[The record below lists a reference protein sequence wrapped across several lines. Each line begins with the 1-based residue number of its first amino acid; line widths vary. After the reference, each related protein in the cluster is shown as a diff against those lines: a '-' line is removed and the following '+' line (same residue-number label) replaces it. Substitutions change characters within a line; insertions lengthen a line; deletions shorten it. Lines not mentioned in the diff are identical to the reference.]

1 MKKDEKRD
9 VVLCCFGYIHSWM
22 LLAVIYLFFLC
33 LGNKFSWE
41 NLARACL
48 LWGPVVVL
56 GEIQK
61 RGKKLWGLFL
71 AAALWCALLW
81 KLGDS
86 WREKG
91 LFLVLVVFLFVLYCY
106 ERIQWGPGTLLC
118 PGYLYLLLYGG
129 TYFYAV
135 FSEQELLG
143 QVLLL
148 GAGLYWLLILWCRNR
163 EQMLLF
169 QQDNRDLYRFPGESI
184 ANASRLSLVLLSV
197 ATVAGMALFPFSGL
211 DQGIYTLGRLLRR
224 FIAWLLSG
232 GSREPAVTL
241 EETKEPE
248 MRAPLLPEQEEASP
262 FWQAFWDI
270 LEKVFTVAILL
281 LVVAALCWG
290 LYWLYKK
297 YNARAMDNG
306 DILEVLPKN
315 VQDKREKLEG
325 SKRIGRGLFSTKP
338 EDRIRRYYRKK
349 IEQNLRPKLSL
360 SPVELE
366 KAAGLSQKEGIEEF
380 HRLYEKARY
389 SGESCSRQEA
399 GKMKDLDRQI

>member
-1 MKKDEKRD
+1 
-9 VVLCCFGYIHSWM
+9 M
-22 LLAVIYLFFLC
+22 LLF
-33 LGNKFSWE
+33 
-41 NLARACL
+41 
-48 LWGPVVVL
+48 
-56 GEIQK
+56 
-61 RGKKLWGLFL
+61 
-71 AAALWCALLW
+71 
-81 KLGDS
+81 
-86 WREKG
+86 
-91 LFLVLVVFLFVLYCY
+91 
-106 ERIQWGPGTLLC
+106 
-118 PGYLYLLLYGG
+118 
-129 TYFYAV
+129 
-135 FSEQELLG
+135 
-143 QVLLL
+143 

-281 LVVAALCWG
+281 LAVAALCWG

-315 VQDKREKLEG
+315 APDKREKLEG